1 VHIAQF
7 YTMAREPKLRKL
19 SASADLQRMLHT
31 GGISLDGLHTLL
43 RKVGQLRMDD
53 GTLPGKYSLLAA
65 NADRFLL

>member
-1 VHIAQF
+1 
-7 YTMAREPKLRKL
+7 MAREPKRRK
-19 SASADLQRMLHT
+19 SAGNVSDDLQRLLHT

-53 GTLPGKYSLLAA
+53 GTLPGKRSILAA